1 MYYNERTKE
10 WNLIYEPKSC
20 ASLCYSKD
28 GCCPILGKKLS
39 RKRGNVFY
47 DLKTSGIR
55 QQEGEQI
62 SIFDGEP
69 WVHIRKGIRYFKKP
83 CSIDICEAFVKLQ
96 SSQILEDY
104 NINHSFEKWIDPTW
118 TVEILNI
125 RAESRPSRDLIQ
137 DLEDLKNGIFIS
149 YDEEGEKQKKQRK
162 RERREKAVKKKV
174 ERLEKKIIETGY
186 ENLEP
191 YSLDKIHTDKW
202 LDRERIEELQNI
214 RQQKIKEEQEKPVQ
228 LSIFDYM

>member
-1 MYYNERTKE
+1 ME
-10 WNLIYEPKSC
+10 
-20 ASLCYSKD
+20 
-28 GCCPILGKKLS
+28 
-39 RKRGNVFY
+39 F
-47 DLKTSGIR
+47 
-55 QQEGEQI
+55 
-62 SIFDGEP
+62 
-69 WVHIRKGIRYFKKP
+69 
-83 CSIDICEAFVKLQ
+83 
-96 SSQILEDY
+96 
-104 NINHSFEKWIDPTW
+104 
-118 TVEILNI
+118 LNI

-162 RERREKAVKKKV
+162 RERREKAAKKKV

-191 YSLDKIHTDKW
+191 FSLDKIHADKW
-202 LDRERIEELQNI
+202 LDRERIEELENI